1 MPPTARFVCSSLF
14 ALFVVGCDE
23 EPPAPAAPETPP
35 LEATERPET
44 ATTRAFT
51 IDPASSAV
59 DFVMVAPLENIHGVA
74 RESMSGEL
82 YLDLANLSAS
92 RGLVRVDLDPLEIFQ
107 RKRASTAEELGEET
121 KNDTQNEHA
130 RTWLQIAGDTPQDVR
145 DANRYAQFNVV
156 EVTNVSANDVLAMEG
171 AERVVTLNATGD
183 FRLHGRTTRKT
194 ARLEL
199 RFQFEGD
206 APRSVAI
213 RTLEPVNVGL
223 AEHEVHPRSAFDRLA
238 EATLATLGEKVAEAA
253 PITFELRATAGEA
266 MEAAP
271 ELRLEESEA
280 AAAAARL
287 GMPEPTAAPTAEP
300 AAAAAE

>member
-1 MPPTARFVCSSLF
+1 MNHTARWISLSVLVLL
-14 ALFVVGCDE
+14 ACGCDE
-23 EPPAPAAPETPP
+23 EPAAPAAPETPP
-35 LEATERPET
+35 LEAVERPDT
-44 ATTRAFT
+44 ATTRVFT
-51 IDPASSAV
+51 IDPASTAV
-59 DFVMVAPLENIHGVA
+59 DFVMVAPLENIHGVS

-82 YLDLANLSAS
+82 YLDLADLSAS

-121 KNDTQNEHA
+121 KNETQNEHA
-130 RTWLQIAGDTPQDVR
+130 RTWLQIAGDTPQEVR

-156 EVTNVSANDVLAMEG
+156 EVTNVSADDVLAMEG
-171 AERVVTLNATGD
+171 NERVVTLSATGD
-183 FRLHGRTTRKT
+183 LRLHGRTTRKT

-206 APRSVAI
+206 TPRSVAV

-223 AEHEVHPRSAFDRLA
+223 AEHDVHPRSAFDRLA
-238 EATLATLGEKVAEAA
+238 QSTLATLGEKVAEAA
-253 PITFELRATAGEA
+253 PITFELRATAGEPVR
-266 MEAAP
+266 AAP

-287 GMPEPTAAPTAEP
+287 GMPQPN
-300 AAAAAE
+300 AAE